1 MENIT
6 IQYFSLEG
14 DDLDKLMKGSFDVVN
29 IILYYN
35 CIIILEL
42 RWSSIRYFW
51 FFKLLL
57 KIKWNMGNLK

>member
-29 IILYYN
+29 IILY
-35 CIIILEL
+35 IIIV
-42 RWSSIRYFW
+42 
-51 FFKLLL
+51 
-57 KIKWNMGNLK
+57 

>member
-1 MENIT
+1 MGNIT

-14 DDLDKLMKGSFDVVN
+14 DDLDKLMKGSFDMVN

-42 RWSSIRYFW
+42 RWS
-51 FFKLLL
+51 
-57 KIKWNMGNLK
+57 